1 MVVEDEEKEAMDIIA
16 PRLLPHT
23 GKDAAAALKLRTA
36 DVKPPQFRP
45 PGNGRDVR
53 RGKQQVAS
61 EIPTTTETFPD
72 PPSTGTENR
81 PQDRFPRVET
91 TNERTNN
98 TGTKEQRMDL
108 GGNLD
113 AGRPTRRHPMK
124 RGTRPGTTPTH
135 RKTNQQLFKKGQ
147 DGTR

>member
-23 GKDAAAALKLRTA
+23 GEDAAAALKLRTA
-36 DVKPPQFRP
+36 VVKPPQLRP
-45 PGNGRDVR
+45 SGNDRDVR

-61 EIPTTTETFPD
+61 EIPQTTETFPD
-72 PPSTGTENR
+72 TPRTGTENR
-81 PQDRFPRVET
+81 PRDRLPRVET
-91 TNERTNN
+91 ANEPTNN
-98 TGTKEQRMDL
+98 TGTTEQRMDL

-113 AGRPTRRHPMK
+113 ADRPTRRHPTK
-124 RGTRPGTTPTH
+124 RGTRPGIAPTH
-135 RKTNQQLFKKGQ
+135 RKTNQQLPKKGQ

>member
-23 GKDAAAALKLRTA
+23 GEDAAAALKLRTA
-36 DVKPPQFRP
+36 DVQPSQFRP
-45 PGNGRDVR
+45 PGNSRDVR

-61 EIPTTTETFPD
+61 EIQKTTETFPD

-81 PQDRFPRVET
+81 PRGRFPSAET
-91 TNERTNN
+91 TNERTNS

-113 AGRPTRRHPMK
+113 
-124 RGTRPGTTPTH
+124 
-135 RKTNQQLFKKGQ
+135 
-147 DGTR
+147 DD